1 MNIIPVLGIKHK
13 LFKPVP
19 GSIDVNGLP

>member
-19 GSIDVNGLP
+19 GSMEVNGLP